1 MKIRL
6 HCHAASSSR
15 AEHGSSAGS
24 ARADLRTKF
33 LLRWN
38 AILALLLVLLGFSF
52 TSCRRQKD
60 VVKPNDKN
68 EEIRDRPALL
78 YGIPYQ
84 VYEQRKSEIKE

>member
-1 MKIRL
+1 MKARL
-6 HCHAASSSR
+6 RCYANSSR
-15 AEHGSSAGS
+15 AE
-24 ARADLRTKF
+24 LRTML

-38 AILALLLVLLGFSF
+38 AILAVLFVVLGFSF

-60 VVKPNDKN
+60 AVRPAGKV
-68 EEIRDRPALL
+68 EEMHEHPALL